1 MRKYPFIKQN
11 GLRDCGPACI
21 LMILKYYGGYMSLDK
36 LSILLSVSNNGTSVY
51 NMTEGLKYLGFDS
64 SAFKYNNMSSIRCPC
79 IAHVHYDNYN
89 HFIVIFEINLKKQY
103 LIIGDPDKRILKISF
118 DDFKKTWSG
127 VIIEA
132 KPIGLIIKE
141 KEPKVS
147 NFIINLIKK
156 NIRLFLITGLL
167 SILICILSIIISFF
181 LQISVSNSINYFILS
196 FLVTLTLKSFL
207 EFIRNNLLLKFNYRI
222 DKYLSKD
229 TFKNIINLPYIS
241 SKNKTS
247 GELISY
253 FNDLFNIKNLIS
265 HIFIIIFI
273 NVPLIILLTLVLLI
287 MSYKLFILNIFII
300 FLYLLIY
307 KYYHKKKYYLSEEV
321 LKNKALLNSYITENI
336 SSYETI
342 NNLNIKDKILK
353 TFGNKYDNYVKINQK
368 LEKLKNKEY
377 LYKELTFDISLL
389 LFLWFINKN
398 SNNYITIYFL
408 FSLLN
413 TSFKEL
419 LEFDG
424 NLSNIIFSIKHIQE
438 IPKNNSKISVD
449 IKGNIIIKNLNKR
462 FNNNQIIKN
471 INLNIKK
478 GEKIF
483 VTGKSGS
490 GKSTLFKIVKGYY
503 DYEGKCMIDNYECSK
518 YNFNNVL
525 YVSSHENLFTGRVID
540 NLSIIKNG
548 KLNKEICEVK
558 NDNNE
563 YIFENGFNL
572 STGQKQRIS
581 LARAL
586 NNFNIIIIDEG
597 LDGIDTNMERRI
609 IKKLFKQYKDKTFIY
624 ISHRLDNLD
633 LFDRLIKIKNGKI
646 ILDEK
651 RNI

>member
-408 FSLLN
+408 YSLLN

-419 LEFDG
+419 
-424 NLSNIIFSIKHIQE
+424 
-438 IPKNNSKISVD
+438 
-449 IKGNIIIKNLNKR
+449 
-462 FNNNQIIKN
+462 
-471 INLNIKK
+471 
-478 GEKIF
+478 
-483 VTGKSGS
+483 
-490 GKSTLFKIVKGYY
+490 
-503 DYEGKCMIDNYECSK
+503 
-518 YNFNNVL
+518 
-525 YVSSHENLFTGRVID
+525 
-540 NLSIIKNG
+540 
-548 KLNKEICEVK
+548 
-558 NDNNE
+558 
-563 YIFENGFNL
+563 
-572 STGQKQRIS
+572 
-581 LARAL
+581 
-586 NNFNIIIIDEG
+586 
-597 LDGIDTNMERRI
+597 
-609 IKKLFKQYKDKTFIY
+609 
-624 ISHRLDNLD
+624 
-633 LFDRLIKIKNGKI
+633 
-646 ILDEK
+646 
-651 RNI
+651 